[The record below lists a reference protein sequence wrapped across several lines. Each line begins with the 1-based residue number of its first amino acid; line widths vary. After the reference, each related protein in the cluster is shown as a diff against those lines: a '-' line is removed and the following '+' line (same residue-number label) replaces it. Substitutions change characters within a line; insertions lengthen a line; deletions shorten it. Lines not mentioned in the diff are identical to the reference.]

1 MSSIRRRHITV
12 DETDDAIAEI
22 NIIPLVDVVLVLLI
36 IFMVT
41 TVFAHN
47 NNSDIKLPKGSRPDQ
62 MKQPPVEIT
71 VAVDKKARI
80 FVNGIPTKTED
91 VAMRINT
98 LKSKSEIGSLLVI
111 RGDKDVLYGDMIP
124 VLDQVGQSGVKM
136 TLALEPQ
143 QKEKEKSK

>member
-1 MSSIRRRHITV
+1 MNNLRRRHITV
-12 DETDDAIAEI
+12 EEQDDAIAEI

-41 TVFAHN
+41 TIFAQN
-47 NNSDIKLPKGSRPDQ
+47 NNSDIKLPKGSRADQ

-80 FVNGIPTKTED
+80 FVNGIPTKIDE

-98 LKSKSEIGSLLVI
+98 LKSKDGARSSLLVV
-111 RGDKDVLYGDMIP
+111 RGDRDVLYGEIIP
-124 VLDQVGQSGVKM
+124 VLDQIGQSGVKM

-143 QKEKEKSK
+143 VKKK

>member
-1 MSSIRRRHITV
+1 MNNLRRRHLTV
-12 DETDDAIAEI
+12 EEHDDAIAEI

-47 NNSDIKLPKGSRPDQ
+47 NNSDIKLPKGSRIDQ

-80 FVNGIPTKTED
+80 FINGIPTKID
-91 VAMRINT
+91 QVAMQINI
-98 LKSKSEIGSLLVI
+98 LKSKDEARGSLLVV
-111 RGDKDVLYGDMIP
+111 RGDTDVLYGEIIP
-124 VLDQVGQSGVKM
+124 VLDQIGQSGVKM

-143 QKEKEKSK
+143 EKKK

>member
-47 NNSDIKLPKGSRPDQ
+47 NNSDIKLPKGSRADQ

-71 VAVDKKARI
+71 IAVDKKARI
-80 FVNGIPTKTED
+80 FVNGIPTKIDD
-91 VAMRINT
+91 VCFRINT
-98 LKSKSEIGSLLVI
+98 LKSKDDRNSLLVV
-111 RGDKDVLYGDMIP
+111 RGDKDVLYGDIIP
-124 VLDQVGQSGVKM
+124 VLDQIGQSGVKM

-143 QKEKEKSK
+143 EKKK